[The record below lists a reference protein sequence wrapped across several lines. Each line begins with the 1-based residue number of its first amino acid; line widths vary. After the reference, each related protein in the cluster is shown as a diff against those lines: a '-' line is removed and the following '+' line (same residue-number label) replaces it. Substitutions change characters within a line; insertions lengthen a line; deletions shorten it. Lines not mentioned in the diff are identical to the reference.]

1 MIQDGMSHSRKR
13 LSPKDYCQYLLSS
26 QQNYTLTNY
35 AEQAGWLSHD
45 KVNRFLRDVYLPP
58 RTLWQE
64 VKDHIVPS
72 EQGFV
77 VFDDTV
83 LDKRYAQ
90 AIDPVRTQYSGNAHG
105 IIRGIGIV
113 TCIYV
118 NPETEQFW
126 AIDWRIFDPDKD
138 GKSKN
143 DHVREMLHNLHHHKK
158 LPYRAVLMDSWY
170 ANTELM
176 LMIADLGK
184 IYYCPIKANR
194 QVNDQDIRQPY
205 RAVGDLVWTP
215 TEQKEGK
222 RVKLKGFPKDYKLRL
237 FRLPVSPDRT
247 DFIVTND
254 KTCRSVDAVR
264 KACAV
269 RWKIEQLHRELKQ
282 TCGIERCQCRIGR
295 IQRNHIACSFLVWN
309 RLKSLA
315 YQSTKTVYQIKTA
328 PLKALLAR
336 ELFCPTVAFA

>member
-1 MIQDGMSHSRKR
+1 MSHSRKR
-13 LSPKDYCQYLLSS
+13 IRHKDYCQYLLSS
-26 QQNYTLTNY
+26 QQNYTLTHY
-35 AEQAGWLSHD
+35 AEQAGWFSHD
-45 KVNRFLRDVYLPP
+45 KVNRFLRDANLPP
-58 RTLWQE
+58 RILWEQ
-64 VKDHIVPS
+64 VRGQIVPS
-72 EQGFV
+72 EQGCI

-83 LDKRYAQ
+83 LDKRYA
-90 AIDPVRTQYSGNAHG
+90 AEIEPVRSQYSGNAHSV
-105 IIRGIGIV
+105 IRGIGVV

-118 NPETEQFW
+118 NPETDQFW

-143 DHVREMLHNLHHHKK
+143 DHVREMLRNLHHHKK

-184 IYYCPIKANR
+184 TYYCPIKSNR
-194 QVNDQDIRQPY
+194 QVDDSGNRQDY
-205 RAVGDLVWTP
+205 RPVSALAWSQA
-215 TEQKEGK
+215 EQMEGK
-222 RVKLKGFPKDYKLRL
+222 TVKLKGFPKDYMLRL

-247 DFIVTND
+247 DFVITND
-254 KTCRSVDAVR
+254 KTCRSIDAVR

-282 TCGIERCQCRIGR
+282 NCGIERCQCRTGR
-295 IQRNHIACSFLVWN
+295 IQRNHIACAFLVWN

-315 YQSTKTVYQIKTA
+315 YQSAMTVYQIKAA
-328 PLKALLAR
+328 PLKALLAK
-336 ELFCPTVAFA
+336 ELSCPTVVFA